1 MILRPHPHFTRH
13 VRKKNPQNHPHFT
26 RLKIRRSADP
36 HFTGGL
42 ICQCLYLISYK
53 FPSYVTHLHGTIA
66 VKRET
71 VYPRNIDISR
81 NYLPTAIRRC
91 RVRSAISFHNAR
103 TTTLTSIHFKHYI
116 ADVTSIPHNEYVT
129 KIYNLLKYASEARI
143 V

>member
-1 MILRPHPHFTRH
+1 M
-13 VRKKNPQNHPHFT
+13 
-26 RLKIRRSADP
+26 
-36 HFTGGL
+36 TGAR
-42 ICQCLYLISYK
+42 IATI
-53 FPSYVTHLHGTIA
+53 FGTIA

-91 RVRSAISFHNAR
+91 RVRSATSLHNAR
-103 TTTLTSIHFKHYI
+103 TKTLTSIHFKHYI

-129 KIYNLLKYASEARI
+129 KIYNLLKYASDARI